1 MRSAFMLVSML
12 ALGACSVER
21 PAVPLSQTAV
31 GPPDL
36 AVCQSIPVE
45 PMDPVEFGPAEA
57 IPVPDAFSPVVAT
70 DVSYIAVS
78 TGSGGTVCADNSWTG
93 EIVQMEWLRG
103 ERFLGWQWWG
113 YEAFGYMIA
122 DRSGEGSIKD
132 VGARPHFSPSGER
145 MAALQLSDAG
155 WGGLE
160 GFAVWQVTPDG
171 INPLSMQVSV
181 GDGPHPQV
189 FLNNFGQWS
198 FVGWRGEDCM
208 QMALDPYETSPAD
221 PRGTA
226 RRIYFAHQDND
237 WQIMEGRCS

>member
-1 MRSAFMLVSML
+1 MLVSLVAL
-12 ALGACSVER
+12 AACSAQR
-21 PAVPLSQTAV
+21 PTAPMSQAVVS
-31 GPPDL
+31 PPDL
-36 AVCQSIPVE
+36 AACQSIPVL
-45 PMDPVEFGPAEA
+45 PMDAGEFGPAEA
-57 IPVPDAFSPVVAT
+57 TPVPDAFSPVVAT

-78 TGSGGTVCADNSWTG
+78 TRAGGTVCADNSWTS
-93 EIVQMEWLRG
+93 EIVQMEWLA
-103 ERFLGWQWWG
+103 EDRFLGWQWWG

-122 DRSGEGSIKD
+122 DRRGEGSIMD
-132 VGARPHFSPSGER
+132 VGARPHFSPSRNR
-145 MAALQLSDAG
+145 MAALQISDAG

-171 INPLSMQVSV
+171 FAALSIQVANE
-181 GDGPHPQV
+181 DGIAPQV
-189 FLNNFGQWS
+189 TTDNFGQWS

-226 RRIYFAHQDND
+226 RRIYYAHQDND